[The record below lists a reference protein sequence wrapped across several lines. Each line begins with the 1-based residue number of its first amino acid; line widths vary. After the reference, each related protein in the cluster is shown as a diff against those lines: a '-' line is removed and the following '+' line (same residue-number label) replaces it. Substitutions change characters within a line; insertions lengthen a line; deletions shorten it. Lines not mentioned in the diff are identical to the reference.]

1 MNINKEE
8 AIKRIKILLQHKKE
22 MKEKAE
28 LYLKQ
33 EYQLEFGQAWTV
45 YPFRV

>member
-1 MNINKEE
+1 MNINKKE

-33 EYQLEFGQAWTV
+33 EYLLEFGQA
-45 YPFRV
+45 

>member
-8 AIKRIKILLQHKKE
+8 AIKRIKILLQYKKE

-33 EYQLEFGQAWTV
+33 EYLLEFGQA
-45 YPFRV
+45 

>member
-8 AIKRIKILLQHKKE
+8 AIKRIKTLLQHKKE
-22 MKEKAE
+22 MKEKVE

-33 EYQLEFGQAWTV
+33 EYQLEFGQA
-45 YPFRV
+45 